1 MAVTIL
7 MLGFLSVS
15 GKRVVKDKTAA
26 WLTAS
31 LPNRCLF
38 SSLKTFVDA
47 LKNDCANK
55 LSLSFQEPDDSILKF
70 VVEWFLI
77 HYNM

>member
-7 MLGFLSVS
+7 VLGFLSVS
-15 GKRVVKDKTAA
+15 GKRVVQDKTAA

-31 LPNRCLF
+31 PPNRSLF
-38 SSLKTFVDA
+38 SSIKTFVDA

>member
-1 MAVTIL
+1 MEMAVTIL
-7 MLGFLSVS
+7 VLGFLSVS

-31 LPNRCLF
+31 PPNRCLF

-47 LKNDCANK
+47 LKNDCAN
-55 LSLSFQEPDDSILKF
+55 
-70 VVEWFLI
+70 
-77 HYNM
+77 

>member
-7 MLGFLSVS
+7 VLGFLSVS
-15 GKRVVKDKTAA
+15 GKRVVQDKTAA

-31 LPNRCLF
+31 PPNRCLF

-55 LSLSFQEPDDSILKF
+55 LSLSFQEPDDSILKY